1 MIHANIVLA
10 QLNGVTCKLFGTV
23 IRYLII
29 LRDNYV
35 GNWINFTTI
44 DEYRQ
49 RRQDPDKWLET
60 KRKQAES
67 KVSGTII
74 VHANV
79 ANTMLH
85 KADP

>member
-1 MIHANIVLA
+1 MTKILLHANVAAFI

-67 KVSGTII
+67 KVSRDKRNSCKY
-74 VHANV
+74 H
-79 ANTMLH
+79 
-85 KADP
+85 